1 MSLYEQAVGSMPI
14 RSS

>member
-1 MSLYEQAVGSMPI
+1 MSLYEQAAGSMPI

>member
-14 RSS
+14 PSG

>member
-1 MSLYEQAVGSMPI
+1 MSLYEQAVGSMPM